1 MKVSSIAVKRPV
13 TTVMFILVIVLFGMV
28 SATRLPIDLFPNIE
42 IPVAI
47 VSTSYSNVG
56 PEEIETLVTRPIEEA
71 VGTVSNID
79 TIQSMTMEG
88 TSIVVIQFKFG
99 TDMDFAALDI
109 REKVDLVKGM
119 LPDGASDPMV
129 CKLMLTQKQLFRCR
143 FQEQM

>member
-1 MKVSSIAVKRPV
+1 
-13 TTVMFILVIVLFGMV
+13 MV

-99 TDMDFAALDI
+99 TRTWILQ
-109 REKVDLVKGM
+109 R
-119 LPDGASDPMV
+119 
-129 CKLMLTQKQLFRCR
+129 
-143 FQEQM
+143 